1 VRDQALTLG
10 KIADVLQAR
19 GEIDE
24 ALRIRREE
32 QLPVFERLGD
42 VRSRAVTLGYIA
54 DVLQDRGE
62 IDEALRIRRE
72 EELPVF
78 ERLGDVRSRAAC
90 RNNIAANYL
99 NRNAPGD
106 RQKALDY
113 LHLALADARR
123 LRIPEVAVIEEWI
136 EIAENSTK

>member
-1 VRDQALTLG
+1 VYERLGDVRARAATLG
-10 KIADVLQAR
+10 RIADVLQAR
-19 GEIDE
+19 GE
-24 ALRIRREE
+24 
-32 QLPVFERLGD
+32 F
-42 VRSRAVTLGYIA
+42 
-54 DVLQDRGE
+54 
-62 IDEALRIRRE
+62 DEALRIRRE